1 LGDPYIGDCAW
12 LAHGAILNWQ
22 SRGLALYFLV
32 VLLSSYTPQHRASG
46 ATMASREQ
54 AIQDVATMWANY
66 WLSTD
71 ATEEKVAA

>member
-1 LGDPYIGDCAW
+1 
-12 LAHGAILNWQ
+12 
-22 SRGLALYFLV
+22 
-32 VLLSSYTPQHRASG
+32 
-46 ATMASREQ
+46 MASREQ